1 MTIVEFQATIE
12 NGTIIVPA
20 EYQQALAEASS
31 VKVTLQKQP
40 QMQAPD
46 LFDQLAQNPIAI
58 PGIRSIT
65 RDEIH
70 DRSL

>member
-40 QMQAPD
+40 QTQVLD
-46 LFDQLAQNPIAI
+46 LLAQLAQNPIQVD
-58 PGIRSIT
+58 RFLT
-65 RDEIH
+65 RDEAHERI
-70 DRSL
+70 